1 MVFLPG
7 NIGVVKYDD
16 LVVAMS
22 DPFTSVARDAG
33 GLLLVLPWSLS
44 IGGLR
49 VRRLRR
55 RVVWVVC
62 QGTRGV
68 ERCSYAGFDMSCTVS
83 SVEDVEAPSFAVLGL
98 VLEPVGVDLAGLDCP
113 PEEAREKPDVVKNDA
128 GVDEA
133 SVTDLSKVTTGRE
146 TLA

>member
-1 MVFLPG
+1 MV
-7 NIGVVKYDD
+7 K
-16 LVVAMS
+16 
-22 DPFTSVARDAG
+22 R
-33 GLLLVLPWSLS
+33 
-44 IGGLR
+44 
-49 VRRLRR
+49 
-55 RVVWVVC
+55 
-62 QGTRGV
+62 
-68 ERCSYAGFDMSCTVS
+68 
-83 SVEDVEAPSFAVLGL
+83 VEDVDAPSFAVLGL